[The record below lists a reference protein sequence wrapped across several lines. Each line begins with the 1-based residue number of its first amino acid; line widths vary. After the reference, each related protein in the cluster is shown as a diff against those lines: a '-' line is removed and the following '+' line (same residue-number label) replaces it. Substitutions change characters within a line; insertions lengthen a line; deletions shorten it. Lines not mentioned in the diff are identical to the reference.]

1 MKINVQGIEEI
12 QNTIQKPFQALA
24 EQLSDKNKLDKQTS
38 EIVTFIFE
46 QLSKIGEEEW
56 EIIGE

>member
-12 QNTIQKPFQALA
+12 QNTIEKPFQTLA
-24 EQLSDKNKLDKQTS
+24 EQLSEKNCLDKQSS

-46 QLSKIGEEEW
+46 QISKIGENPW
-56 EIIGE
+56 EVID

>member
-1 MKINVQGIEEI
+1 MKIDVTGIEEI

-46 QLSKIGEEEW
+46 QLAKIGEEEW

>member
-12 QNTIQKPFQALA
+12 QNTIGKPFQTLA
-24 EQLSDKNKLDKQTS
+24 EQLSEKNCLDKQSS

-46 QLSKIGEEEW
+46 QISKIGENPW
-56 EIIGE
+56 EVID

>member
-12 QNTIQKPFQALA
+12 QNTIQKPFQTLA
-24 EQLSDKNKLDKQTS
+24 EQLSEKNCLDKQSS

-46 QLSKIGEEEW
+46 QISKIGENPW
-56 EIIGE
+56 EVID